1 MRKAVAIRRQGTGS
15 GKARCSASSGFIPER
30 DRRSDDNDDPNSLN
44 HDLAGHANDGR
55 ARGVLQ
61 RQSQTFADIN
71 ERDGL
76 SYPEGANAYGGDA
89 D

>member
-1 MRKAVAIRRQGTGS
+1 LQRIER
-15 GKARCSASSGFIPER
+15 IYPER
-30 DRRSDDNDDPNSLN
+30 DRRSDDNDDPNSLT

-61 RQSQTFADIN
+61 GQSQTFADIN

-76 SYPEGANAYGGDA
+76 SYPEGADAYGGDA